1 MPLRRSTRKEY
12 NQTRAALAH
21 LSPEE
26 VFLTLIRMSSGPTKT
41 LIIREAHCKEMAM
54 VEEAQVDKER
64 VVEVEHLEIER
75 HPLNRSSLASRVVTI
90 IDS

>member
-1 MPLRRSTRKEY
+1 
-12 NQTRAALAH
+12 
-21 LSPEE
+21 
-26 VFLTLIRMSSGPTKT
+26 
-41 LIIREAHCKEMAM
+41 MAM